1 MFRVCR
7 AAWVI
12 PHAIPGST
20 ESLPE
25 PITASRHCCLP
36 SSLRLGFLPQLNSEG
51 REVVAVVEVLQQAGL
66 SRLPAEG
73 LAGDE
78 VGRREVQR
86 DRIRE
91 EPKVSRQHKYV
102 HGNAHGR

>member
-7 AAWVI
+7 AACVI
-12 PHAIPGST
+12 LDAIPGPT
-20 ESLPE
+20 ASLPE

-51 REVVAVVEVLQQAGL
+51 REVVAVVEVLQQAVL

-78 VGRREVQR
+78 VGCREIQC
-86 DRIRE
+86 DHIRE
-91 EPKVSRQHKYV
+91 EPKVSRQHQYV
-102 HGNAHGR
+102 PGNAHGR